1 MGMPEHS
8 PSKQANEPYQYQAPV
23 QLAHSAVKA
32 RDPFHLAIDW
42 AISLFGSSTVL
53 LAIVL
58 GGILLWRNLLK
69 KFLH

>member
-1 MGMPEHS
+1 MNKLDDS
-8 PSKQANEPYQYQAPV
+8 STKQAANQAYQYQAPV
-23 QLAHSAVKA
+23 QLAHTNA

-58 GGILLWRNLLK
+58 GGILLWQNLLK